1 MLLSV
6 LDQSITVAGRQQD
19 ASIRET
25 LAMARRCEEL
35 GYHRYWVSEHH
46 NLESIA
52 GSAPEILI
60 AAIAA
65 TTERIRVGS
74 AGVLLP
80 HYSALKVAEQ
90 FRVLEAIAPG
100 RIDLG
105 IGRAPGGDMKTALA
119 LNPDWPGGA
128 DRFAGQMEDLLAWVR
143 GRPLPVDHRFHGVRA
158 LPEGPT
164 WPEVWMLGSTGDGA
178 ALAALYGLP
187 FCLAHFINEGRDAAE
202 AFELYRRKYQPNAD
216 NPRPYASACVWALA
230 AETEKEARHLFQT
243 REHWRLRRDQGIFGP
258 LISPEEAAAEPRS
271 AREEVYL
278 ETLREEALI
287 GTAAQVGKRLR
298 AMAEEW
304 QLDELAIVTWTYNP
318 AARSRSYALLAEEMA
333 LDVSE

>member
-1 MLLSV
+1 MRLSV
-6 LDQSITVAGRQQD
+6 LDQSITVAGRPQD

-35 GYHRYWVSEHH
+35 GYHRFWVSEHH

-52 GSAPEILI
+52 GSAPEILM

-65 TTERIRVGS
+65 TTQRIRVGS
-74 AGVLLP
+74 AGILLP

-105 IGRAPGGDMKTALA
+105 IGRAPGGDMKTAAA
-119 LNPDWPGGA
+119 LNPGFPAGV
-128 DRFAGQMEDLLAWVR
+128 DRFASQMDDLLAWVR
-143 GRPLPVDHRFHGVRA
+143 GAALPSDHRFHGVRA

-164 WPEVWMLGSTGDGA
+164 WPEVWMLGSTADGA
-178 ALAALYGLP
+178 GLAALYGLP
-187 FCLAHFINEGRDAAE
+187 FCLAHFISEGRGAAE
-202 AFELYRRKYQPNAD
+202 AFMAYRRQYRPSAE

-230 AETEKEARHLFQT
+230 APTEKEARHLFRT
-243 REHWRLRRDQGIFGP
+243 RERWRLRRDEGIFGP
-258 LISPEEAAAEPRS
+258 LVSPEEAAVEPRS
-271 AREEVYL
+271 ARAESYL
-278 ETLREEALI
+278 EKLREEALV
-287 GTAAQVGKRLR
+287 GTAAQVGGKLR
-298 AMAEEW
+298 AMAEAW
-304 QLDELAIVTWTYNP
+304 QLDELVILTWTYDP

-333 LDVSE
+333 LDVPE